1 MNENNV
7 NPALAHMDIAQDEMA
22 TYALLLNRAQSSL
35 TASMQAFERAN
46 ENSLTGDCPVRKQ
59 ITQKLRGQYA
69 ALISLTAAIVETLAA
84 PTLSRMITAAPR
96 RVPQLPALLECLPEV
111 ERKLITVALSSLLQA
126 ESENLFLGKEQV
138 NLAASII
145 YAAGK

>member
-7 NPALAHMDIAQDEMA
+7 SPALAHMDVAQDEMA

-59 ITQKLRGQYA
+59 ITQKLRGHYA
-69 ALISLTAAIVETLAA
+69 ALISFTAAIVETLAA
-84 PTLSRMITAAPR
+84 PTLSRMITAAPK
-96 RVPQLPALLECLPEV
+96 RVPQLVTLVGCLPEV
-111 ERKLITVALSSLLQA
+111 KRNLIIVALSSLLQA
-126 ESENLFLGKEQV
+126 ESEDLFLGEEQV

-145 YAAGK
+145 YAARK